1 MVQHNSFFNIL
12 DHSALIIRSEFSD
25 SKVAKKFTS
34 GKTKT
39 AAIVNSI
46 GDYFFEE
53 LKSSMEE
60 NPFSII
66 LDGSNDNGL
75 EKMYPITI
83 RIYDVRFNRVMT
95 KFFSMNLLEGTD
107 ASTAV
112 CMFDSV
118 NNQFEENGI
127 SWDHCMAIGLDNTNA
142 NTGQRNSIKSRA
154 REKNPEIIIAGRP
167 YHILHNASCKG
178 STAFR

>member
-1 MVQHNSFFNIL
+1 MPTFFYTNFFFADKVLEVSNLLYNISKQRKQNNFVLFCTGNRKLDNLFIKKASTTAVPEDPSISAVVKCVNLVVQHNSFFNIL
-12 DHSALIIRSEFSD
+12 DHLALIIRSEFSD

-60 NPFSII
+60 NPFSIM

-75 EKMYPITI
+75 EKMYPITV
-83 RIYDVRFNRVMT
+83 RMYDVRFNV
-95 KFFSMNLLEGTD
+95 S
-107 ASTAV
+107 
-112 CMFDSV
+112 
-118 NNQFEENGI
+118 
-127 SWDHCMAIGLDNTNA
+127 
-142 NTGQRNSIKSRA
+142 
-154 REKNPEIIIAGRP
+154 
-167 YHILHNASCKG
+167 
-178 STAFR
+178 